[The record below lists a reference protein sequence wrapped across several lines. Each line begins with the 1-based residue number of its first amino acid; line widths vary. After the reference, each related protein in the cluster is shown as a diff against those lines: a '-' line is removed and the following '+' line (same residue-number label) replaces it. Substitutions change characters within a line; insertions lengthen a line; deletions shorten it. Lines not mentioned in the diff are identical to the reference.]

1 MRRHAA
7 TLAIWVFIA
16 FAPSQARTQEETND
30 LKAVAQRIETLVEK
44 DFYRKVDFPTLGE
57 DVNAHRIDQAL
68 HALGASHTRRIPKDT
83 IDYFEIFD
91 IYNRSLAKEIPR
103 LFHSQRDVSY
113 RGIGIAPR
121 IIDGKTFVADVYG
134 GSPAARAGIRVG
146 DEIVAVNGKPYQQID
161 SFADPALATAKLNLR
176 RAAEGPTFDAPVE
189 VKTIRPDDAFRAA
202 TNDSIRVIQQ
212 GNRRIGYVRLWTMH
226 DYEVHDAVQK
236 ELGAGRLKDVDVLIV
251 DLRGRWGGYVG
262 RLADVFSPRGSQIE
276 FIDRDGRASFAPL
289 RWRKPVVGIIDE
301 GSRSAME
308 ILAYVMKKNGAQL
321 VGTRTA
327 GAVLGGEVSM
337 LPDDSLLMLA
347 ASQVLVDGELLEG
360 KGVSPDVAIPYPL
373 AYSDGA
379 DPQFDAALK
388 AATELLGP

>member
-1 MRRHAA
+1 M
-7 TLAIWVFIA
+7 
-16 FAPSQARTQEETND
+16 
-30 LKAVAQRIETLVEK
+30 
-44 DFYRKVDFPTLGE
+44 
-57 DVNAHRIDQAL
+57 
-68 HALGASHTRRIPKDT
+68 
-83 IDYFEIFD
+83 
-91 IYNRSLAKEIPR
+91 
-103 LFHSQRDVSY
+103 
-113 RGIGIAPR
+113 
-121 IIDGKTFVADVYG
+121 
-134 GSPAARAGIRVG
+134 
-146 DEIVAVNGKPYQQID
+146 
-161 SFADPALATAKLNLR
+161 
-176 RAAEGPTFDAPVE
+176 
-189 VKTIRPDDAFRAA
+189 
-202 TNDSIRVIQQ
+202 
-212 GNRRIGYVRLWTMH
+212 
-226 DYEVHDAVQK
+226 
-236 ELGAGRLKDVDVLIV
+236 AGR
-251 DLRGRWGGYVG
+251 
-262 RLADVFSPRGSQIE
+262 
-276 FIDRDGRASFAPL
+276 SFAPL

>member
-91 IYNRSLAKEIPR
+91 IYNRSLAKEIPP

-146 DEIVAVNGKPYQQID
+146 DEIVAVNGKPYRQ
-161 SFADPALATAKLNLR
+161 STP
-176 RAAEGPTFDAPVE
+176 
-189 VKTIRPDDAFRAA
+189 
-202 TNDSIRVIQQ
+202 S
-212 GNRRIGYVRLWTMH
+212 RIPP
-226 DYEVHDAVQK
+226 
-236 ELGAGRLKDVDVLIV
+236 
-251 DLRGRWGGYVG
+251 
-262 RLADVFSPRGSQIE
+262 SP
-276 FIDRDGRASFAPL
+276 P
-289 RWRKPVVGIIDE
+289 P
-301 GSRSAME
+301 
-308 ILAYVMKKNGAQL
+308 N
-321 VGTRTA
+321 
-327 GAVLGGEVSM
+327 
-337 LPDDSLLMLA
+337 
-347 ASQVLVDGELLEG
+347 
-360 KGVSPDVAIPYPL
+360 
-373 AYSDGA
+373 
-379 DPQFDAALK
+379 
-388 AATELLGP
+388 